1 MLEALQKSAFAQ
13 AIGQSQVIT
22 ASLSALHAL
31 GFAMVTSSALV
42 FLLRELGWLFVD
54 RPRIEIA
61 RPAGRV
67 LMLGACMNIVTGA
80 LMFSTRATA
89 ALANEFFRA
98 KMLLLASALLM
109 SGTFMRPAGR
119 LSGAAEPVART
130 SVSPGG
136 ILGALLWLAVGV
148 AGCAFILIE

>member
-1 MLEALQKSAFAQ
+1 MLEALQKSAFVQTIA
-13 AIGQSQVIT
+13 QSQVII

-42 FLLRELGWLFVD
+42 FLLRTLGWLFVD
-54 RPRIEIA
+54 RPRSEIA

-67 LMLGACMNIVTGA
+67 LMLGACMNIVTGT
-80 LMFSTRATA
+80 LMFSTRATS

-98 KMLLLASALLM
+98 KMLLLASALLVY
-109 SGTFMRPAGR
+109 GTFMRRAGR
-119 LSGAAEPVART
+119 PSGTAGPGAGA
-130 SVSPGG
+130 SVTVGG
-136 ILGALLWLAVGV
+136 ILGAVLWLAVGV